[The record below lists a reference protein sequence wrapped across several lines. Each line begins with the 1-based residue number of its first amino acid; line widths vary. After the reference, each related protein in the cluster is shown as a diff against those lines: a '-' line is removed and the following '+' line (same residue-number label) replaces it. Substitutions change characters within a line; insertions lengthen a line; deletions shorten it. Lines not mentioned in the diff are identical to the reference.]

1 MEGDSD
7 LEDYDLTVKDG
18 IVPRTGAEERRMVDE
33 NNDQDMNAF
42 TMTEQTLSSQTMMDD
57 KLMEEGGRSRQF
69 ICRDPVQSQR
79 PISMQAPSRP
89 LAEILQLI
97 PKEDAEQVNEFQGLV
112 YMPEHFLEKYLIPSM
127 QLRKILDDEED
138 TVGEDFSSFPGGQ
151 ETALLYSLFR
161 HTKDTKDVEDL
172 DKLRALIAHANE
184 QTPQQVLQVREN
196 MMSKTIYLESFV
208 HQLRDATLLPPTR
221 VIYQMTPSEIND
233 KNQLIDDVLTNFE
246 AQLKRDYKSFE
257 SARQQNVLIT
267 KLNYEQ
273 QLHIHDLNLE
283 SFNVSNQ

>member
-7 LEDYDLTVKDG
+7 LEDYNLTEVNDG
-18 IVPRTGAEERRMVDE
+18 ILPRTGAEERRMVDDT
-33 NNDQDMNAF
+33 NDQDMNSFA
-42 TMTEQTLSSQTMMDD
+42 MTEQTLSSQTMMDD
-57 KLMEEGGRSRQF
+57 RLMEEGRRLRQL

-127 QLRKILDDEED
+127 QLRKILDHEED
-138 TVGEDFSSFPGGQ
+138 TMGEDFSAFPGGQ
-151 ETALLYSLFR
+151 EIALLYSLFR
-161 HTKDTKDVEDL
+161 HTKDTKDVEDP

-196 MMSKTIYLESFV
+196 MMSKTIHLESFV
-208 HQLRDATLLPPTR
+208 HQLRDATLLPSAR

-257 SARQQNVLIT
+257 SARQQNV
-267 KLNYEQ
+267 
-273 QLHIHDLNLE
+273 
-283 SFNVSNQ
+283 